1 MCSGGLRAR
10 LLRPCALPNV
20 CGFGASPGLSR
31 ESLFPGSCAPS
42 GCGSC
47 CGPTLSARY
56 DYGRGYR
63 EDRGP
68 VGESDA
74 AMIRIV
80 RRMKLSQR
88 RRRRRAR
95 VEAVLADEAASFVGR
110 LRDEVRAYVLGRM
123 PKDPSGE
130 LAAMDLSSLLIAY
143 GNWQGRYVRVR
154 PRVVRESREL
164 RANPKYNDHAQAL
177 AAVRAEIS
185 AGRDLTSRLSS
196 QVTTAYVPRGERRVG
211 KHRPDQDLLLGDWG
225 IHHLHLG
232 ESQIGVARV
241 ARTADLL
248 LAYFTDDAAYLIDI
262 VGHPA
267 TDNWAQKSILRT
279 VIQNFPELA
288 DWWRIRGIVGLSQTF
303 SDEERLALRKAHVVV
318 PVEID
323 GAVYLPVPAGL
334 TTAGSP
340 GADTRHVNG
349 MMHQLDR
356 LNARFAEDPQWLNEY
371 YFGLHQSLSEHPI
384 WMPHVHEDQCGA
396 LEEQSGC
403 FVPFLPLRRA

>member
-164 RANPKYNDHAQAL
+164 RANPKYTDHAQAL

-232 ESQIGVARV
+232 GYE
-241 ARTADLL
+241 
-248 LAYFTDDAAYLIDI
+248 
-262 VGHPA
+262 
-267 TDNWAQKSILRT
+267 
-279 VIQNFPELA
+279 
-288 DWWRIRGIVGLSQTF
+288 
-303 SDEERLALRKAHVVV
+303 
-318 PVEID
+318 
-323 GAVYLPVPAGL
+323 
-334 TTAGSP
+334 GSS
-340 GADTRHVNG
+340 V
-349 MMHQLDR
+349 
-356 LNARFAEDPQWLNEY
+356 
-371 YFGLHQSLSEHPI
+371 
-384 WMPHVHEDQCGA
+384 
-396 LEEQSGC
+396 
-403 FVPFLPLRRA
+403 